1 MSFRLLA
8 PEMLWSLLGLAVPLL
23 LHLLGRG
30 ERRRVPFVGVR
41 WLEPRPALR
50 GLRFAPSD
58 PALLAARLLLL
69 ALIAVALAQPSCS
82 GADRVPPSAS
92 PRRLDLVGE
101 TDLWGALRAADHATP
116 PGQPFEVSGA
126 PRLDALLGS
135 RPVLDRAVTWVAGEA
150 STPVNAPPL
159 GTPATDPSSG
169 RRLRWAVEASDESD
183 VATWRGWIEGLSEAM
198 GLGTEEVEPSAEPD
212 LVVRIAD
219 SEVETEV
226 GNPHR
231 GGSRVL
237 VPARGERASVGSSA
251 QLEFPLAPLAFEVR
265 VRPLPL
271 DRGRAVARDEQ
282 GRPLVTVEETAE
294 GEIWRFAFPV
304 TREAT
309 SLPHSPAWT
318 ELGWAV
324 LRPLAERRLGWSV
337 ATPISGVLPVSLAI
351 PSRPVAT
358 NSSQQAPNVRWQP
371 WFGVWW
377 AVAVLAIAERWLA
390 ARRAEP

>member
-126 PRLDALLGS
+126 PRLDALFGS
-135 RPVLDRAVTWVAGEA
+135 RPVLDRAVAWAAGEA
-150 STPVNAPPL
+150 STPVAAPAL
-159 GTPATDPSSG
+159 GTPATDPHSG

-198 GLGTEEVEPSAEPD
+198 GFGTEEVGSSADPD

-219 SEVETEV
+219 AEGLE
-226 GNPHR
+226 PHR

-251 QLEFPLAPLAFEVR
+251 QLEFPLAPLAFELR

-377 AVAVLAIAERWLA
+377 AVAILAIAERWLA